1 MGERQLQTDPDMIAE
16 IDLNENAVYVVCQGR
31 LQAVDPP
38 PTGYGK
44 QEISWQKGIP
54 THSEIK
60 YTQKF

>member
-38 PTGYGK
+38 PTGYGRQEVFWQNGEPK
-44 QEISWQKGIP
+44 LAEISYK
-54 THSEIK
+54 
-60 YTQKF
+60 QKF